1 MAFSDDRPPITFGHV
16 QRRNSRRS
24 LPRIDRCH
32 LDIQRRRS
40 GKPLFHAVRA
50 NGEGGEGEGGGREKG
65 WTTLWHDGGRKNSLS
80 SAPRW
85 PLILLSFRSHGI
97 YSRALFSED
106 LTKKLRPS
114 NSFES
119 RRAYREIINRTVR
132 HDAARRL
139 PLLLPGKSR
148 EKVTPRVLGTCE
160 CARDL
165 EYLRRRSRF
174 RHIER
179 VFPELPSAA
188 NAFLKRR
195 DRMPSAAGTGNKCR
209 NIDPY

>member
-24 LPRIDRCH
+24 LPRIDRQH
-32 LDIQRRRS
+32 LDIQCRRS
-40 GKPLFHAVRA
+40 GKPLFHAVRG
-50 NGEGGEGEGGGREKG
+50 NGVGGREGGRG

-80 SAPRW
+80 SAPRR

-119 RRAYREIINRTVR
+119 RRVYREIINRTAR

-139 PLLLPGKSR
+139 PLLLSPVSR
-148 EKVTPRVLGTCE
+148 AK
-160 CARDL
+160 
-165 EYLRRRSRF
+165 
-174 RHIER
+174 
-179 VFPELPSAA
+179 
-188 NAFLKRR
+188 K
-195 DRMPSAAGTGNKCR
+195 
-209 NIDPY
+209 

>member
-16 QRRNSRRS
+16 QRRNSRQS
-24 LPRIDRCH
+24 LPRIDRH

-40 GKPLFHAVRA
+40 GKPLFHAMRG
-50 NGEGGEGEGGGREKG
+50 NGEGWEGGG

-80 SAPRW
+80 SAPRR

-139 PLLLPGKSR
+139 PLLLLGKSH
-148 EKVTPRVLGTCE
+148 EKVTPRVLGTCRH
-160 CARDL
+160 ARL
-165 EYLRRRSRF
+165 QVLTSA
-174 RHIER
+174 IA
-179 VFPELPSAA
+179 FPPHRTCIS
-188 NAFLKRR
+188 
-195 DRMPSAAGTGNKCR
+195 
-209 NIDPY
+209 